1 MSDIENQKAEAPET
15 RETSAPEQGM
25 DANDRVDAT
34 AQDVGD
40 DAWNSAG
47 GDLRNQPAYEPAGKE
62 VTTSYAHANESRTE
76 FANAPDARGDFNK
89 AASSPEA
96 ASGQTGKVETSN
108 HNLNP
113 PEKPA
118 PEF

>member
-1 MSDIENQKAEAPET
+1 MSNIENQKVEAPET
-15 RETSAPEQGM
+15 RETNTPEQGTG
-25 DANDRVDAT
+25 ANDRVDAT

-40 DAWNSAG
+40 DAWDSSG

-96 ASGQTGKVETSN
+96 IGGQTGKVETSN
-108 HNLNP
+108 HNHNP
-113 PEKPA
+113 PEQPA
-118 PEF
+118 PDF